1 MTEEEI
7 QVLIE
12 MNEAVWDSYIP
23 YLSAQVQQQLAL
35 GSFAGLTIE
44 EIVANITAG
53 ALSPTQVETLLEA
66 TKDLS
71 NKEVGSALKELNME
85 EVIKTKL
92 SNIKTEYRN
101 AHIEVLEDIEPPV
114 NND

>member
-1 MTEEEI
+1 MINDKKVDAVAKKISSMYVQGITE
-7 QVLIE
+7 V
-12 MNEAVWDSYIP
+12 
-23 YLSAQVQQQLAL
+23 
-35 GSFAGLTIE
+35 
-44 EIVANITAG
+44 
-53 ALSPTQVETLLEA
+53 VETLLEA

-85 EVIKTKL
+85 EVVKTKL

-101 AHIEVLEDIEPPV
+101 AHVEVLEDVKPPV